1 MMAWAL
7 ESAVWTTQSCG
18 SAASLCDSVAVLSLA
33 AAGHVMSV
41 VAYQG
46 CDGAGAAEALTSL
59 A

>member
-1 MMAWAL
+1 
-7 ESAVWTTQSCG
+7 
-18 SAASLCDSVAVLSLA
+18 LCDSVAVLSLA